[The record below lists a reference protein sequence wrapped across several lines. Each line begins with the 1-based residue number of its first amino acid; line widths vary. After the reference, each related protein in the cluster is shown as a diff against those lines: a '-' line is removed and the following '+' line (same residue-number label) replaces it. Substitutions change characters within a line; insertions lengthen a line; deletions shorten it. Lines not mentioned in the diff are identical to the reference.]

1 MNKSHNASP
10 RDPLAL
16 DPSPRTWHGMVAIEP
31 GLAELE
37 RRAAAC
43 PSPFSPIQY
52 CEFKRELYSLVGT
65 GAHDP
70 RLSSCHCWDV
80 AIDRI
85 VQALYATPPATPGTP
100 RRTARA
106 KGQGG

>member
-10 RDPLAL
+10 RDPLA
-16 DPSPRTWHGMVAIEP
+16 PVSPLTWDQMVAIEP

-37 RRAAAC
+37 RRAAERPTR
-43 PSPFSPIQY
+43 PSHWQVYAAIK
-52 CEFKRELYSLVGT
+52 EELNQLVGWRSR
-65 GAHDP
+65 DP
-70 RLSSCHCWDV
+70 RLRDGWDI
-80 AIDRI
+80 AMDRI
-85 VQALYATPPATPGTP
+85 KLALLASPPRTP